1 MKRHAALV
9 PLSRQ
14 HHDGLAL
21 GVMIQRG
28 LREGAGPASTAAVA
42 RLRTQALD
50 LWQLEFRGHFEV
62 EEQIVFPAAR
72 KAVEAGLVDALVA
85 EHEEIRQRFAALE
98 QASVAEAGPLLG
110 RLREALVRHIRTE
123 ERVLFQAMQE
133 ALDEQQL
140 EALGRSVDDALPTL
154 CLSLGSAAG

>member
-28 LREGAGPASTAAVA
+28 LRDGAGPATTAAVE

-50 LWQLEFRGHFEV
+50 LWQLELRGHFEV

-72 KAVEAGLVDALVA
+72 QAVAPGLVDALVS
-85 EHEEIRQRFAALE
+85 EHEEIRQRFSALE
-98 QASVAEAGPLLG
+98 QASVANAGPLLAG
-110 RLREALVRHIRTE
+110 LREALVRHIRTE

-140 EALGRSVDDALPTL
+140 EAIGRRVDDALPTL
-154 CLSLGSAAG
+154 CLSLGSAAD

>member
-21 GVMIQRG
+21 GVMIHRG
-28 LREGAGPASTAAVA
+28 LGEGAGPASTAAVE
-42 RLRTQALD
+42 RLRAQALD
-50 LWQLEFRGHFEV
+50 LWQLELRGHFEV

-72 KAVEAGLVDALVA
+72 LAVEPGLVDALVA
-85 EHEEIRQRFAALE
+85 EHEQIRQRFSALE
-98 QASVAEAGPLLG
+98 QASVADAGLLLA

-123 ERVLFQAMQE
+123 ERVLFQAMQG

-140 EALGRSVDDALPTL
+140 EALGRRIDKALPSL
-154 CLSLGSAAG
+154 CLALGSAAG

>member
-28 LREGAGPASTAAVA
+28 LPEGPGPASTAEVE

-62 EEQIVFPAAR
+62 EEQIVFPIAR
-72 KAVEAGLVDALVA
+72 HAVEPGMVDALVA
-85 EHEEIRQRFAALE
+85 EHEEIRQRFADLE

-110 RLREALVRHIRTE
+110 PLRTALVRHIRTE

-140 EALGRSVDDALPTL
+140 EALGRSIEDALPSF
-154 CLSLGSAAG
+154 CLSLGSAAD

>member
-28 LREGAGPASTAAVA
+28 LREGAGPASTAEVA

-72 KAVEAGLVDALVA
+72 KAVEPGLVDGLVA

-110 RLREALVRHIRTE
+110 RLREVLVRHIRTE

>member
-1 MKRHAALV
+1 MKRHLALV

-28 LREGAGPASTAAVA
+28 LRDGADPAHTAQFE
-42 RLRTQALD
+42 RLREQALD

-72 KAVEAGLVDALVA
+72 ASVEPGLVDALLA
-85 EHEEIRQRFAALE
+85 EHQEIRQQFAALE
-98 QASVAEAGPLLG
+98 QAPTSESGPVLE
-110 RLREALVRHIRTE
+110 RLRTALVRHIRTE

-133 ALDEQQL
+133 AMDEQQL
-140 EALGRSVDDALPTL
+140 DTLGQQIADALPTL
-154 CLSLGSAAG
+154 CLSLGSARG